1 MNTVA
6 AAVPEV
12 SRIGEDTSYYRMR
25 SLKGGVMADAD
36 DETQAGDAM
45 EVVHDGVLDVD
56 PDKEVISTS
65 YEITSYGADYP
76 VDGLVKRLEQRD
88 IVVPSFDPLFEESDD
103 VKPFQRQFV
112 WTRPQMDR
120 FVESLLLGLP
130 VPGIFLVRDRTNKLL
145 VLDGQQRLRTLH
157 AFYDGFHDDKR
168 FKLKNVQEQF
178 EGKGYGDLDDEDR
191 RRLDDSIIHATVLRQ
206 EHPAGSQDAVYSIFE
221 RLNTGG
227 TPLQPQE
234 IRVALYNGPF
244 LHAISKLN
252 EDKNWRQL
260 YGPYSARF
268 KDHELILRVLA
279 LYEDAGRYARPVKT
293 FLNHYLAE
301 NRDRAGED
309 LEPLANLFRSATR
322 DINAHIGKN
331 AFRPVRP
338 VNAAVLDAVM
348 VGVMRRLSKEPNTDV
363 AGLRA
368 AYDTL
373 LADSGFSAA
382 TTSSTADAESVQKR
396 LALATAAFVP
406 VP

>member
-1 MNTVA
+1 MV
-6 AAVPEV
+6 
-12 SRIGEDTSYYRMR
+12 
-25 SLKGGVMADAD
+25 DAD
-36 DETQAGDAM
+36 DETQADDAT
-45 EVVHDGVLDVD
+45 EVEREDVLDVD

-76 VDGLVKRLEQRD
+76 VDGLVKRLERRD
-88 IVVPSFDPLFEESDD
+88 IVVPSFDPLFEESDE
-103 VKPFQRQFV
+103 VRPFQRQFV
-112 WTRPQMDR
+112 WSRPQMDR

-130 VPGIFLVRDRTNKLL
+130 VPGVFLVRDRDNKLL

-157 AFYDGFHDDKR
+157 AFYSGFHDDKR
-168 FKLKNVQEQF
+168 YRLKNVQQPF
-178 EGKGYGDLDDEDR
+178 EGSGYDDLDDEDR

-227 TPLQPQE
+227 SPLQPQE
-234 IRVALYNGPF
+234 IRIALYYGPF
-244 LHAISKLN
+244 LRAISNLN
-252 EDKNWRQL
+252 EDNNWREL

-279 LYEDAGRYARPVKT
+279 LYESASSYARPVKT
-293 FLNHYLAE
+293 FLNHYLAA

-309 LEPLANLFRSATR
+309 VEPLTDLFKNATSAIRT
-322 DINAHIGKN
+322 HIGRN

-338 VNAAVLDAVM
+338 INAAVLDSVT
-348 VGVMRRLSKEPNTDV
+348 VGAMRRLAKGPITDG
-363 AGLRA
+363 AGMRI

-373 LADSGFSAA
+373 LADPGYSAA
-382 TTSSTADAESVQKR
+382 TTSSTAAEDSVERR
-396 LALATAAFVP
+396 LALATAAFAP